1 MLEITV
7 YIKAP
12 ELAEAL
18 RALTG
23 SVTSTH
29 IPTVG
34 ISESRL
40 AAAEIEVTATAA
52 QQASAMPQA
61 PVAAQTPAVV
71 PQAPVVSQA
80 PAAPVAPVAS
90 AIPAAPQAPVAPTTE
105 PDYTHE
111 QLGRAAA
118 AYLDQDAANLAKLQA
133 LLGQFNVQA
142 ITQLST
148 PSLRTAFANALR
160 GLGAQV

>member
-12 ELAEAL
+12 ELTEAL
-18 RALTG
+18 RALAG
-23 SVTSTH
+23 GVTSTH

-40 AAAEIEVTATAA
+40 AAAETAVAAAAA
-52 QQASAMPQA
+52 QQTPSAPQA
-61 PVAAQTPAVV
+61 PVAPQTPSV
-71 PQAPVVSQA
+71 PQAPVAPQT
-80 PAAPVAPVAS
+80 PAAPTT
-90 AIPAAPQAPVAPTTE
+90 PAAPATPSAPTTE

-118 AYLDQDAANLAKLQA
+118 AYLDKDAANLAKLQE
-133 LLGQFNVQA
+133 LLGLFGVQA

-148 PSLRTAFANALR
+148 PALRTAFANALR

>member
-18 RALTG
+18 RALAG
-23 SVTSTH
+23 SVTSTQ

-40 AAAEIEVTATAA
+40 AAAVITPEKLA
-52 QQASAMPQA
+52 QQMPAMP
-61 PVAAQTPAVV
+61 QTPAVPAV
-71 PQAPVVSQA
+71 PQAPVIPAA
-80 PAAPVAPVAS
+80 PAAP
-90 AIPAAPQAPVAPTTE
+90 AIPTAPQAPVAPTAE

-118 AYLDQDAANLAKLQA
+118 AYLDQDAANLANLQA

-142 ITQLST
+142 LTQLST